1 MTSTATPSRQES
13 RTRGVAAGVVV
24 IVASG
29 LAALVLWTQDTSRVG
44 LRAGTLYPPADWVLL
59 AGMAVCGVALI
70 VAPRLRDRLADVAA
84 GAGLVAAAQLAG
96 TGVVAFKHWRP
107 YVGMSGHG
115 DRLTEL
121 KVLAVVLA
129 CAGLAASLAF
139 FLWLVAARSLPV
151 AVPGV
156 ARVTCA
162 VAGLVVVV
170 GLPVGIAAGR
180 PELMDLTSLGAFA
193 LIYSLPWGLAAMLSG
208 WLARPAA
215 TGALAA
221 VLVSMGLALR
231 GPQMASLVF
240 SNPTPAFVGALF
252 ATCVALAVRVRV

>member
-1 MTSTATPSRQES
+1 
-13 RTRGVAAGVVV
+13 
-24 IVASG
+24 VASA
-29 LAALVLWTQDTSRVG
+29 LAALALWTQDTSRIG

-59 AGMAVCGVALI
+59 AGMAMCGVALV

-115 DRLTEL
+115 DHLTEL
-121 KVLAVVLA
+121 KVLAVVMA
-129 CAGLAASLAF
+129 CAGLGASLAF
-139 FLWLVAARSLPV
+139 LWWLVAARCLPV

-180 PELMDLTSLGAFA
+180 SELMDLTSLGAFA
-193 LIYSLPWGLAAMLSG
+193 LIYSLPWGLAVMLSG

-215 TGALAA
+215 SGALVA
-221 VLVSMGLALR
+221 VLVSIGLALK
-231 GPQMASLVF
+231 GPQMASLVL
-240 SNPTPAFVGALF
+240 SNQTPAFVGTLIAVS
-252 ATCVALAVRVRV
+252 VALAVRVRL